1 MVATLEEAFGEV
13 KRIIEGDNVITA
25 TIGFD
30 QYIGQHNEG
39 YHNTLFGDVN
49 AALAG
54 RDVPIPI
61 VGSCPAG
68 SPEPDGCFKGWAMFH
83 VISASGGSDKT
94 ITGYFLGNFIRQPL
108 SVGACTAA
116 MQAAGTCGRIPES
129 VFGAYAVRLS
139 N

>member
-1 MVATLEEAFGEV
+1 
-13 KRIIEGDNVITA
+13 
-25 TIGFD
+25 
-30 QYIGQHNEG
+30 
-39 YHNTLFGDVN
+39 
-49 AALAG
+49 
-54 RDVPIPI
+54 
-61 VGSCPAG
+61 
-68 SPEPDGCFKGWAMFH
+68 MFH

-116 MQAAGTCGRIPES
+116 MQAAGTCGRIPDS